1 MNNTNLKI
9 FKCILSITSFRLNLG
24 ININKIPTTINNKK
38 EFYEIEESIFPHNKS
53 YCRIGDKIGHI
64 CKINEEYLSF
74 LERNIE
80 DPNKTVKNSA
90 IM

>member
-1 MNNTNLKI
+1 MNNRNL
-9 FKCILSITSFRLNLG
+9 LSITSFRLNLG
-24 ININKIPTTINNKK
+24 ISINKIPTTINNKK

-53 YCRIGDKIGHI
+53 YCRIGDKTGHI

-80 DPNKTVKNSA
+80 DPNKTEKNSA
-90 IM
+90 II

>member
-1 MNNTNLKI
+1 MNNRNL
-9 FKCILSITSFRLNLG
+9 LSITSFRLNLG
-24 ININKIPTTINNKK
+24 IIINKIPTTINNKK

-53 YCRIGDKIGHI
+53 YCRIGDKIDHI

-80 DPNKTVKNSA
+80 DPNKTEKNSA
-90 IM
+90 II